1 MCVPAAT
8 RLTIVIFALRDPWDM
23 RNMED
28 NDSGRPARQTPADVA
43 TRRAARDLVAPLQ
56 DQLGL
61 WQAESVKFETMAERA
76 RVTGRKDEQL
86 VSGIRGLLEAIGRQ
100 SSALDGAIAKV
111 PGPVGTHSRVTD
123 VQKVLRILERRLSDT
138 LDGLEP
144 PARR

>member
-1 MCVPAAT
+1 
-8 RLTIVIFALRDPWDM
+8 
-23 RNMED
+23 MED

-43 TRRAARDLVAPLQ
+43 TRRAARDLVAPLE

-100 SSALDGAIAKV
+100 SCALDAAIAKV
-111 PGPVGTHSRVTD
+111 SGPVRTHSRVTD
-123 VQKVLRILERRLSDT
+123 VQKVLRMVEQRLGDT

-144 PARR
+144 PTSR